1 MSETKAD
8 TDELTGEKWALV
20 TGASSGLGIEFA
32 RQLAAKGYSLALT
45 ARRGEPM
52 EKLAAELE
60 AQHSIKTAVE
70 PLDLS
75 IPGAAETLANK
86 LNVRRISPAVLI
98 NNAGFGISSPF
109 LDQKPERLRAML
121 QLNMVALTELTH
133 LFARQ
138 MASGSGGHVLMVA
151 SLASLQPT
159 PLLSA
164 YGASK
169 AYVLSLGEALHVE
182 LGPKIGVTVL
192 CPGLMETE
200 FFETSGYR
208 MNKSLRSTVLT
219 TAKVAGIGLKALFAE
234 KPEIVAGFLNRLMT
248 LPLPFLSRH
257 QQAKMVFRISSR

>member
-1 MSETKAD
+1 M
-8 TDELTGEKWALV
+8 V

-32 RQLAAKGYSLALT
+32 RQLAAVGYSLVLT
-45 ARRGEPM
+45 ARRAEPM
-52 EKLAAELE
+52 EKLAAELVTRH
-60 AQHSIKTAVE
+60 AISTAVE
-70 PLDLS
+70 PLDLA
-75 IPGAAETLANK
+75 IPGAAETLAK
-86 LNVRRISPAVLI
+86 RLDARGISPAVLI

-109 LDQKPERLRAML
+109 LEQEPERLRAML

-133 LFARQ
+133 LFARR
-138 MASGSGGHVLMVA
+138 MAAGAGGHVLMVA

-200 FFETSGYR
+200 FFESSGYR
-208 MNKSLRSTVLT
+208 MNESLRPTVLT
-219 TAKVAGIGLKALFAE
+219 PARVAGIGLKALFAG
-234 KPEIVAGFLNRLMT
+234 KPSIVAGLLNRLMT